1 MILDLLK
8 AWPVVKENSVLIG
21 DKASDLE
28 AGDAAGIKSYRFPG
42 GNLEHFVAPI
52 LKLQASS
59 RTQMNAL

>member
-28 AGDAAGIKSYRFPG
+28 AGEAAGITSCRFPG
-42 GNLEHFVAPI
+42 GNLETFAAAI
-52 LKLQASS
+52 LKDFGVRANL
-59 RTQMNAL
+59 L